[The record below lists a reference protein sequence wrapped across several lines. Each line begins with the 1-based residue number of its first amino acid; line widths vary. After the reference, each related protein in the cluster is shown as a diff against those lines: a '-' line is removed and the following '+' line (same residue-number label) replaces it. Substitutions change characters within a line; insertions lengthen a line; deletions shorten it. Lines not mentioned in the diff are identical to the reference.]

1 MTGSGA
7 ETQRFPRRRAAA
19 RAIANTAPS
28 AANGPPGAGPGDA
41 AQFTLVVVVPSPLHV
56 LPVHDPLPVA
66 VTETEILL
74 VRIAFRA
81 STQLVTLLPT
91 ST

>member
-1 MTGSGA
+1 
-7 ETQRFPRRRAAA
+7 
-19 RAIANTAPS
+19 
-28 AANGPPGAGPGDA
+28 
-41 AQFTLVVVVPSPLHV
+41 
-56 LPVHDPLPVA
+56 